1 MNRNEI
7 EIEMEVFDNGSGR
20 SGKVCA
26 VQERKNNED
35 LPFVVIIQITP
46 RKKIQAWNYNLVRIG
61 KANIGA

>member
-26 VQERKNNED
+26 VQERKNIED

-46 RKKIQAWNYNLVRIG
+46 RKKYKHGIIT
-61 KANIGA
+61 